1 MSDDARRL
9 PVIQPGQAG
18 SLPATGEPPVFE
30 KVAIVGLGL
39 IGGSIALAARQIWPA
54 GMVIGVDDKAVLE
67 RAMVRHAIDVAA
79 DDPVVMAGADLVILA
94 APVRDNLTILA
105 DLEQHVA
112 GSAVVTD
119 VGSAKRDIV
128 SAARALPARFTFI
141 GGHPLGGAPRS
152 GIDQARPDLFQSRP
166 WLFTPSDDHHP
177 ETLDRLRR
185 FVTGLGATPHVL
197 TAEAHDRL
205 MAFLSHL
212 PQLTASALMHVVGD
226 EIGAKGLA
234 LGGRGLSDTTRL
246 ASSPADIW
254 RDICATNAD
263 EIRVAIDRLIAD
275 LETIRDGLSDGDAI
289 DRVFESAAAWREM
302 VAAGSRANGRTG
314 S

>member
-9 PVIQPGQAG
+9 PVIQPAQAG
-18 SLPATGEPPVFE
+18 SLPVTGEPPVFE

-39 IGGSIALAARQIWPA
+39 IGGSIALAARQLWPG

-112 GSAVVTD
+112 GSAIVTD

-128 SAARALPARFTFI
+128 AAARTLPARFTFI

-185 FVTGLGATPHVL
+185 FVTALGATPHVV

-263 EIRVAIDRLIAD
+263 EIHVAIDRLIAE

-289 DRVFESAAAWREM
+289 DRVFESAAAWREV
-302 VAAGSRANGRTG
+302 VASGPRATGRTE

>member
-9 PVIQPGQAG
+9 PVVQPERPGAIG
-18 SLPATGEPPVFE
+18 ETGEPPVFE

-39 IGGSIALAARQIWPA
+39 IGGSIALAARQLWPA
-54 GMVIGVDDKAVLE
+54 GLVIGVDDKPVLE
-67 RAMVRHAIDVAA
+67 RAMVRHAIDVAS
-79 DDPVVMAGADLVILA
+79 DDPIVMAEADLVILA

-105 DLEQHVA
+105 DLEQHVS
-112 GSAVVTD
+112 GHAVVTD

-128 SAARALPARFTFI
+128 AAARALPARLTFI

-152 GIDQARPDLFQSRP
+152 GFDQARPDLFRARP
-166 WLFTPSDDHHP
+166 WLFTPADTRHP
-177 ETLDRLRR
+177 GTLDRLCR
-185 FVTGLGATPHVL
+185 FVTALGATPRVV

-212 PQLTASALMHVVGD
+212 PQLTASVLMHVVGE
-226 EIGAKGLA
+226 EIGAEGLA
-234 LGGRGLSDTTRL
+234 LSGRGLSDTTRL

-263 EIRVAIDRLIAD
+263 EIHVAIDRLIAE
-275 LETIRDGLSDGDAI
+275 LEAVRDGLADGDAI
-289 DRVFESAAAWREM
+289 DRVFESAAAWREA
-302 VAAGSRANGRTG
+302 VVRRNPPVS
-314 S
+314 